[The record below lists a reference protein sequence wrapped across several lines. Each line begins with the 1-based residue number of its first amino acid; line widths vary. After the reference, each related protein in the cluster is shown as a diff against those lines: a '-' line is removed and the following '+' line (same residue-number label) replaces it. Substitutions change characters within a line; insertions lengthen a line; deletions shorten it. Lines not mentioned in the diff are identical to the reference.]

1 MRRPL
6 WIALIAL
13 TTILAACSRKEPAE
27 NAQARVESALSEVRT
42 DAQQYASE
50 QLQAVD
56 TRIQG
61 VKEQMAKE
69 DWNNALA
76 AWNSV
81 HRDVE
86 ALKTSVA
93 EAKAEAEAMHAA
105 AQTEWNELS
114 ASVPPLVEKLQAR
127 VDQLDKTRKYPK
139 GMDKAAFE
147 AAKSGFESLKTEWTE
162 ATSEFSA
169 GRGPDAVRKARSAKQ
184 KAENLINQLEIQV

>member
-1 MRRPL
+1 MRR
-6 WIALIAL
+6 ALVTLVAL
-13 TTILAACSRKEPAE
+13 TTILVACSRKEPAE
-27 NAQARVESALSEVRT
+27 RAQARVETALSEVRT
-42 DAQQYASE
+42 DAQQYASD

-69 DWNNALA
+69 DWAPALA

-81 HRDVE
+81 HRDIE

-127 VDQLDKTRKYPK
+127 VDQLDKSRKYPK
-139 GMDKAAFE
+139 GVDKAAFE
-147 AAKSGFESLKTEWTE
+147 TAKSGLESLKAEWTE
-162 ATSEFSA
+162 ATSEFTA
-169 GRGPDAVRKARSAKQ
+169 GRGADAVRKARSAKQ
-184 KAENLINQLEIQV
+184 KAEDLINQLEIQV